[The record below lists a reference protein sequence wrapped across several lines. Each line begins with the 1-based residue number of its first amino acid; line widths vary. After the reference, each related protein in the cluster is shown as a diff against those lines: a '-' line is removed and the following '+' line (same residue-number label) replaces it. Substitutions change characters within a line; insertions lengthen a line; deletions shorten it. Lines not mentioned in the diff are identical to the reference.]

1 MTAVI
6 LLAWHGDTLLTPG
19 AAWRTWVWQPA
30 AAAALLVTAVVYLG
44 GARTLWREAGQGRA
58 LPGWRA
64 GCFAAGLLTVAV
76 ALFSPLDP
84 LGEQLCA
91 AHMVQHLLLLTVA
104 APLLAAGAPSR
115 AMLWAFPVQARRGFG
130 RWWHRR
136 PVLRWAAGLIGTPPA
151 AWVLSVAALV
161 LWHLPGPYRL
171 ALGDERIHALEHLS
185 FLATGFLFWSV
196 VLRPD
201 GYRRLEPGAAVL
213 YVFTA
218 GLPAGLLG
226 ALLTFAGR
234 PLYGGQSAA
243 AAAWGLTA
251 LGDQQLAGLLMWMP
265 GGVVYLAA
273 AAVFFVAW
281 LRQEERRA
289 LHGAAIVAAV
299 ACIALLPVVG
309 ACKDRDR
316 PVAMVSGNPDA
327 GKELI
332 ATFGCGACHTIPGV
346 AGARGMVGPPLSRF
360 AGRAYIAGEVPNTER
375 SLIRWIMNPQSIEPG
390 TAMPN
395 LGVSQAQARDLAA
408 YLYTLR

>member
-1 MTAVI
+1 MTTM
-6 LLAWHGDTLLTPG
+6 LLAWHGEMPLTPG
-19 AAWRTWVWQPA
+19 DAWRAWVWQPA
-30 AAAALLVTAVVYLG
+30 AAATLFLTAVVYLR
-44 GARTLWREAGQGRA
+44 GARTLWREAGQGRG

-64 GCFAAGLLTVAV
+64 ACFAAGLLTVVV
-76 ALFSPLDP
+76 ALFSPVDP
-84 LGEQLCA
+84 LGEQLAA

-115 AMLWAFPVQARRGFG
+115 VILWAVPRGTRRRIG
-130 RWWHRR
+130 RWWPRR
-136 PVLRWAAGLIGTPPA
+136 PALRWIGRCFGSAGT

-185 FLATGFLFWSV
+185 FLGTGFLFWWV

-201 GYRRLEPGAAVL
+201 GYRRLEPGAGVL

-234 PLYGGQSAA
+234 PLYAGQSVAA
-243 AAAWGLTA
+243 SAWGLTA

-281 LRQEERRA
+281 LQQEERRA
-289 LHGAAIVAAV
+289 VRGAAIVAAV
-299 ACIALLPVVG
+299 AGVALLPPIGACQGREPGVTVVG
-309 ACKDRDR
+309 
-316 PVAMVSGNPDA
+316 GNPHA
-327 GKELI
+327 GKEAI
-332 ATFGCGACHTIPGV
+332 VAFGCGACHTIPGV
-346 AGARGMVGPPLSRF
+346 AGAQGMVGPPLAQF
-360 AGRAYIAGEVPNTER
+360 ARRAYIAGEVPNTQR
-375 SLIRWIMNPQSIEPG
+375 SLIQWIMTPQSIEPG

-395 LGVSQAQARDLAA
+395 LGVSQAQARDVAA

>member
-1 MTAVI
+1 MTAAP
-6 LLAWHGDTLLTPG
+6 LLSSRRESLLTPG
-19 AAWRTWVWQPA
+19 NAWHAWVWQPA
-30 AAAALLVTAVVYLG
+30 AAAVLLVTAVVYLW
-44 GARTLWREAGQGRA
+44 GARTMWREAGRGRA
-58 LPGWRA
+58 LPAWRA
-64 GCFAAGLLTVAV
+64 GGFAAGLVAVAV

-84 LGEQLCA
+84 LGGQLCA
-91 AHMVQHLLLLTVA
+91 AHMIQHLLLLTVA
-104 APLLAAGAPSR
+104 APLLAEGAPSR
-115 AMLWAFPVQARRGFG
+115 AMLWAFPAAARRGFG

-136 PVLRWAAGLIGTPPA
+136 PVLQWGAGLIGTPPA

-171 ALGDERIHALEHLS
+171 ALGDERVHALEHFS
-185 FLATGFLFWSV
+185 FLATGFLFWWV

-201 GYRRLEPGAAVL
+201 GYRRLEPGAGVL

-234 PLYGGQSAA
+234 PLYAGQSAGA
-243 AAAWGLTA
+243 PAWGLTA

-265 GGVVYLAA
+265 GGLVYLAA
-273 AAVFFVAW
+273 AAMFFVAW

-289 LHGAAIVAAV
+289 LRRAAIAAGI
-299 ACIALLPVVG
+299 ACVALLPG
-309 ACKDRDR
+309 IAACKGRNR
-316 PVAMVSGNPDA
+316 PVAGVSGNPRA

-346 AGARGMVGPPLSRF
+346 AGARGMVGPPLTQF

-375 SLIRWIMNPQSIEPG
+375 SLIQWIMNPQSIEPG

-395 LGVSQAQARDLAA
+395 LGVSQAEARDIAA